1 VGLYRK
7 AGEQHAQADKRTPV
21 KPIDHDGTPPPYR
34 YDAFLQTRSLANPA
48 ASSSPARIAPDHA
61 DCILANQLQSERLTD
76 RQTSRPPDRRDTM
89 SQWRIRHLD
98 GIEMEQAAYVAVDW
112 GTSSFRLW
120 LVDRAGNIL
129 GERRSHEGMMVAG
142 KLGFATVLQSHL
154 EAVGAAPGL
163 PVIVCGMA
171 GARGGWV
178 EAGYVDTPARLTS
191 ILKHAV
197 TVPGRDRDIRI
208 LPGIAQRDPKAPDVM
223 RGEETQ
229 LLGALGMDAADDA
242 VVCMP
247 GTHSKWV
254 RANGGTVERFATFMT
269 GELFDAVSRETILSH
284 AVAGSDEAEDIDAF
298 TSAVMAAFE
307 TPSFAANLLFQVR
320 SGQLLYGGKP
330 SSAREKIS
338 GTLIGLELAAGLAGE
353 KPRGGITLVASGRLQ
368 RLYQL
373 AFDTVSVPVR
383 SIGAEDAVRRGLSMA
398 AGSIWNG

>member
-1 VGLYRK
+1 M
-7 AGEQHAQADKRTPV
+7 
-21 KPIDHDGTPPPYR
+21 
-34 YDAFLQTRSLANPA
+34 
-48 ASSSPARIAPDHA
+48 
-61 DCILANQLQSERLTD
+61 SE
-76 RQTSRPPDRRDTM
+76 
-89 SQWRIRHLD
+89 
-98 GIEMEQAAYVAVDW
+98 AAYVAVDW

-120 LVDRAGNIL
+120 LGDRAGNIL
-129 GERRSHEGMMVAG
+129 GERRSHEGMMAAG
-142 KLGFATVLQSHL
+142 KPGFATVLRSHL

-178 EAGYVDTPARLTS
+178 EAGYVDTPARLAS
-191 ILKHAV
+191 ILGQAV
-197 TVPGRDRDIRI
+197 TVPGQDRDIRI
-208 LPGIAQRDPKAPDVM
+208 LPGIAQRDRKAPDVM

-229 LLGALGMDAADDA
+229 LLGALGMEAADGA

-269 GELFDAVSRETILSH
+269 GELFDVVSRETILSH
-284 AVAGSDEAEDIDAF
+284 AVAAADEAEDVDAF
-298 TSAVMAAFE
+298 KSAVMAAFE

-338 GTLIGLELAAGLAGE
+338 GTLIGLELAAGLSGE
-353 KPRGGITLVASGRLQ
+353 APGEGIILVASGRLQ

-383 SIGAEDAVRRGLSMA
+383 SIAAEDAVRRGLSMA
-398 AGSIWNG
+398 AKSIWNV